1 MTMNTYT
8 VAVGY
13 GSIPLDGFGDA
24 VEISVR
30 AGSAAEAICAAARDY
45 QRRYAAEYP
54 ADEVTYAE
62 VIAVRKGAASPRR
75 VAPGTRRRQPA
86 PKATTAATT
95 SGGRGRGGKGRR
107 RA

>member
-24 VEISVR
+24 VEIRVP
-30 AGSAAEAICAAARDY
+30 AGSTAAAICVAVMDY
-45 QRRYAAEYP
+45 QRRHP
-54 ADEVTYAE
+54 PQHPGDQIVYAE
-62 VIAVRKGAASPRR
+62 VIAITKAAASPRR
-75 VAPGTRRRQPA
+75 ASPGTRRRRPA
-86 PKATTAATT
+86 PKATTATTT
-95 SGGRGRGGKGRR
+95 SGGRGRGGRGRR

>member
-13 GSIPLDGFGDA
+13 GEIPLDVYGDA
-24 VEISVR
+24 VEVRVR
-30 AGSAAEAICAAARDY
+30 AGSAAAAICVAVMDY
-45 QRRYAAEYP
+45 HRRYASEYP
-54 ADEVTYAE
+54 EDEVTYAE